1 MKAKVNANACI
12 GCALCVSLCS
22 DIFEMDGALA
32 VAKDIELSD
41 AVLKSAKQAASDC
54 PVNAIEIK

>member
-12 GCALCVSLCS
+12 GCALCASLCP
-22 DIFEMDGALA
+22 DIFEMEGALA

-41 AVLKSAKQAASDC
+41 VVLKSAKQAAGDC